1 MRVSVEYMSLIRD
14 ASGVDAE
21 VVDTTTDADS
31 LTLADLLDRLVSKHD
46 DSFRAA
52 VLDERGVMH
61 AWLMVTVND
70 TLIRDPAAILRDGD
84 RVTLAVPISGG

>member
-21 VVDTTTDADS
+21 DFDTDADPF
-31 LTLADLLDRLVSKHD
+31 TLADLLGRLVSKHG

-52 VLDERGVMH
+52 VLDEQGVMH

-70 TLIRDPAAILRDGD
+70 TLLRDPAAILRDGD